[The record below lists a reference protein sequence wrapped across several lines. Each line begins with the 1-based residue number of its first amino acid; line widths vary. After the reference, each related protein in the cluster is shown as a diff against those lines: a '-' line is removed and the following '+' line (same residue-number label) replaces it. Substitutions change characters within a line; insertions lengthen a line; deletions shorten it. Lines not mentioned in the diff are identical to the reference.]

1 MRGENSE
8 IRRRGSPEKAENK
21 QAKKNKCQ
29 GRHMQITNEFSEVKF
44 PELH

>member
-21 QAKKNKCQ
+21 QAKKINV
-29 GRHMQITNEFSEVKF
+29 RADIRR
-44 PELH
+44 